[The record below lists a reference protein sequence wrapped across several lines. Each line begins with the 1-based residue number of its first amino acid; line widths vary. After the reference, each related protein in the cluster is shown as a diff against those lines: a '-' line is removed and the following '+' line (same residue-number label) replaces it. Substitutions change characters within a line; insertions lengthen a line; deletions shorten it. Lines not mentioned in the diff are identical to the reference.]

1 MGRENGVI
9 YALGFFDG
17 VHKGHQAILGEAR
30 KLAARRGLRAGV
42 FTYENHPQAV
52 VGGGAPPLLTTA
64 AERRQIFAAQGME
77 EIVMTPFDRGF
88 ASQSP
93 EEFIETLIGRYRCA
107 GLCCGENF
115 HFGARAAGDS
125 RLLERLCVQ
134 KGLAS
139 RTAPP
144 VTEGGRTVSSTLIR
158 TLLREGRPEEA
169 RLCLGRPFSLAGP
182 VIHGDG
188 RGRTMGLP
196 TINIQPPEG
205 ALLPAAGVYAA
216 WVQLEDGRLLPGVTN
231 VGLRPTFRTGG
242 GSTVET
248 NILGPQED
256 LYGRQVRLWLCR
268 YLRGE
273 KKFENSVMLIQQI
286 AQDSQKAQTLLEQ
299 DGRGDIHDLF

>member
-17 VHKGHQAILGEAR
+17 VHKGHQAILQETKA
-30 KLAARRGLRAGV
+30 LAARHGLRAGV

-64 AERRQIFAAQGME
+64 AERRQIFAAQGIE
-77 EIVMTPFDRGF
+77 EIVMIPFDRAF
-88 ASQSP
+88 AGQSP
-93 EEFIETLIGRYRCA
+93 EEFVQALVSQYNCA

-115 HFGARAAGDS
+115 HFGAQAAGDS
-125 RLLERLCVQ
+125 RLLEQICVRL
-134 KGLAS
+134 GLVG

-144 VTEGGRTVSSTLIR
+144 VLEGGRTVSSTLIR

-169 RLCLGRPFSLAGP
+169 RVCLGRPFSLAGL
-182 VIHGDG
+182 VVHGDG

-196 TINIQPPEG
+196 TVNLQPSDG
-205 ALLPAAGVYAA
+205 ALLPAVGVYASLA
-216 WVQLEDGRLLPGVTN
+216 QLEDGRLLPGVTN

-242 GSTVET
+242 GPTVET
-248 NILGPQED
+248 NILGFRED
-256 LYGRQVRLWLCR
+256 LYGRRIRLWLCR

-273 KKFENSVMLIQQI
+273 QKFENSALLIRQI
-286 AQDSQKAQTLLEQ
+286 AQDSQKAQALLEQ
-299 DGRGDIHDLF
+299 DDRGDIHDLF